1 MHNADRFGT
10 CLTIVNNQRVCVGN
24 GMGIKVCPPN
34 HVWCENEF
42 HPSPGGVSTTT
53 STVSLELYIVASG
66 SVNDYTE
73 AVLKDLRK
81 KNANMLAIKK
91 KLVTVTVGA
100 GSVIITATIAVPAA
114 TAAAVQATVSS
125 NLGTAAAASTAL
137 GITVEAAPTITTTGA
152 SGCVNKLCLKTKP
165 HKTCKCTKIQTKGK
179 TAKKCA
185 KKKYKKKCSLLCGTC
200 TTG

>member
-1 MHNADRFGT
+1 MGT
-10 CLTIVNNQRVCVGN
+10 KT
-24 GMGIKVCPPN
+24 CPPN

-42 HPSPGGVSTTT
+42 HLGWDTFSTTT
-53 STVSLELYIVASG
+53 SSVSLELYIVASG

-81 KNANMLAIKK
+81 KIADMLAIKK

-114 TAAAVQATVSS
+114 TAAAAQATVSS

-137 GITVEAAPTITTTGA
+137 GITVEAAPTITITGSA
-152 SGCVNKLCLKTKP
+152 PPPPSSDDGGLPTGVIIGIAVGGGVGLLLLVGVTVYCMKKGGKKIVNP
-165 HKTCKCTKIQTKGK
+165 V
-179 TAKKCA
+179 
-185 KKKYKKKCSLLCGTC
+185 
-200 TTG
+200 